1 MPLER
6 IGHCIFRLNVSI
18 RKHLHLLCILFN
30 VHIKWNNDMKR
41 LYLWPES
48 LLELSV
54 PFVGILHVSS
64 VL

>member
-1 MPLER
+1 
-6 IGHCIFRLNVSI
+6 
-18 RKHLHLLCILFN
+18 
-30 VHIKWNNDMKR
+30 MKG

-64 VL
+64 VLSKEQRALVLDTVLF